1 MVTWEPAKTRDI
13 SKRILYIRSMLICRF
28 VVKHI
33 VVIHFRVFSFYDMFT
48 DQMLFVRYFRVS
60 CFPPLLVTS
69 V

>member
-33 VVIHFRVFSFYDMFT
+33 AVIHFRVFSFLT
-48 DQMLFVRYFRVS
+48 CLPTK
-60 CFPPLLVTS
+60 CFL
-69 V
+69 